1 MNGIE
6 QLVIGTMVGV
16 VGAVGQPLPEDLKS
30 EAVECLA
37 LNMYHEARGQG
48 TAGELAV
55 TTVVMNRVNDSRFP
69 NTICGVVKQG
79 PTRPSWKDPK
89 ILFPIKH
96 KCQFSWYCDG
106 KLDVPPTS
114 GSLWKDSREV
124 ARYVL
129 STPDL
134 MDITD
139 GATHYHADYISS
151 PRWADPRRKTAQID
165 THIFYNKARK
175 NLTKL
180 L

>member
-16 VGAVGQPLPEDLKS
+16 VGAVGQPLPKDLKS

-106 KLDVPPTS
+106 KSDKPRNKKTYEKM
-114 GSLWKDSREV
+114 KDF
-124 ARYVL
+124 AKTLL
-129 STPDL
+129 SNKL
-134 MDITD
+134 LFLDITD
-139 GATHYHADYISS
+139 GATHYHADYVNPS
-151 PRWADPRRKTAQID
+151 WAKTKTKTVEIQD
-165 THIFYNKARK
+165 HIFYRWEK
-175 NLTKL
+175 
-180 L
+180 

>member
-16 VGAVGQPLPEDLKS
+16 VGAVGQPLPKDLKS

-106 KLDVPPTS
+106 KSDKPRNKKTYEKM
-114 GSLWKDSREV
+114 KDF
-124 ARYVL
+124 AKTLL
-129 STPDL
+129 SNKL
-134 MDITD
+134 LYLDITD
-139 GATHYHADYISS
+139 GATHYHADYVS
-151 PRWADPRRKTAQID
+151 PSWAKTKTKTVEIQD
-165 THIFYNKARK
+165 HIFYRWEK
-175 NLTKL
+175 
-180 L
+180 

>member
-6 QLVIGTMVGV
+6 QLVIGTMLGVGGIV
-16 VGAVGQPLPEDLKS
+16 VQPLPEDLKS

-106 KLDVPPTS
+106 LSDKPRDNHAWLDALNRTLS
-114 GSLWKDSREV
+114 ALHLYDTGFDISHGS
-124 ARYVL
+124 
-129 STPDL
+129 
-134 MDITD
+134 
-139 GATHYHADYISS
+139 THYHSKNVKPYWSTTIEYI
-151 PRWADPRRKTAQID
+151 TTID
-165 THIFYNKARK
+165 DHHFYKWGQPG
-175 NLTKL
+175 
-180 L
+180 